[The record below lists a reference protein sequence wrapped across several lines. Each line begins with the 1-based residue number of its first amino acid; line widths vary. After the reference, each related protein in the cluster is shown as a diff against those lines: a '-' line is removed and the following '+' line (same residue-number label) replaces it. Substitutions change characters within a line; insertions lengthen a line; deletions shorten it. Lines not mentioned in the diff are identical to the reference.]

1 MTKNNNNTISQ
12 NDFLYPL
19 KFEPIL
25 KSIIWGGSAI
35 TEFKNIKPSLDGIG
49 ESWDI
54 KSLLLWRLPLV
65 HPPKELV

>member
-49 ESWDI
+49 ESC
-54 KSLLLWRLPLV
+54 
-65 HPPKELV
+65 